1 MQSFI
6 PREAPEF
13 GFNKILSI
21 WTNWEFLIIYE
32 GSVASHSNMTH
43 TSHDWYILVIDFV
56 GGRMFQAPCYLKIYC
71 VRAQECS
78 VQVDENI
85 VSWKGQDQ
93 VHCCKQGPLL
103 FQSIFANTL
112 VFGVSFSPSQSPF
125 LVLYVPV
132 PKTNCGPPT
141 IIFWSGWSPKKT
153 VQNGTISPIL
163 PKIKFEGPP
172 YAPCTENFV
181 LSGPLFGMQRSPMWL
196 YIVLV

>member
-13 GFNKILSI
+13 GFNKIPSI

-132 PKTNCGPPT
+132 RGVYFSKNLYFCTNPKNGPAQESRNALFPG
-141 IIFWSGWSPKKT
+141 S
-153 VQNGTISPIL
+153 NISARI
-163 PKIKFEGPP
+163 
-172 YAPCTENFV
+172 
-181 LSGPLFGMQRSPMWL
+181 
-196 YIVLV
+196 